1 MNKRIPELL
10 KSISIIM
17 DAIPGP
23 KLCQNIIF
31 KRIVIGIKKILKTV
45 NINANLAAKVGI
57 LVLFLIIVFKASFI

>member
-1 MNKRIPELL
+1 
-10 KSISIIM
+10 M

-23 KLCQNIIF
+23 KLCQNISF